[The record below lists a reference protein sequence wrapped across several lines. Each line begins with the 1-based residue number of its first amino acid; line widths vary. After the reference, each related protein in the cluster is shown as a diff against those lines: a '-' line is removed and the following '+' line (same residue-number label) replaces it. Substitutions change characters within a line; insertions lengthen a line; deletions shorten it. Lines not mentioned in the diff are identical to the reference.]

1 MSNILIK
8 NTDEEIEIFEKSLSF
23 ELTDPYYYIKK
34 EAISKETC
42 QQIIELFEKSDK
54 HEGRTMGGIDITLK
68 KTFEA

>member
-8 NTDEEIEIFEKSLSF
+8 NTYEELEIFEKSLSF

-42 QQIIELFEKSDK
+42 PLQFC
-54 HEGRTMGGIDITLK
+54 LK
-68 KTFEA
+68 KSRIKLSR